1 MDKMPITILEKISK
15 LIVKFNGIT
24 NSKINLILKGSAVFW
39 IENKTKENYP
49 NDLDFSISETNLE
62 SKQQFL
68 NYIEK
73 NAEIKITKNDG
84 NLFIFSLDN
93 FNIEIVLLEHLN
105 RKFLEESE
113 YEGILFLKKIWSFS
127 QKLLSLPYILSDYF
141 PHDQDQKISRT
152 LAQLSKWKSMIDTN
166 LLFTNEAIDFLKHCM
181 WNSFFIFY
189 WYNYTEM
196 LVFDY
201 GKSEILTK
209 ISLDLNTIEII
220 EKFYEFFSKNSKIN
234 KIVHICDLI
243 LKNKEKIIN
252 FLLKGYDEISL
263 PGTEF
268 NFLRKI
274 FNINQNKSEQ
284 NLVYFQKNS
293 NSDNI
298 FVSHSDEAG
307 GLLVDGK
314 IYNLGTYNWKSG
326 LYNLYDLSGKIVGKT
341 NGIPIEE
348 SKWSVEYQA
357 KIPRSRLK
365 IDYENKENE
374 ILQIVSSQKTL
385 FNEHI
390 FLSRNHDNRINT
402 LILSIF
408 DNFEISKF
416 NFLITTREEVQLQS
430 AKTAFVKEIIQK
442 NNFIYNLEV
451 SASQHWDKENLLIR
465 VADFYTGINA
475 EMINK
480 IARVFDD
487 FAIPFKYYFG
497 SGSTD
502 QTEFQFK
509 NSVTIA
515 IPANEIH
522 SYSSKI
528 LIKNIFYMFLA
539 IGVLNDSFSEKLL

>member
-201 GKSEILTK
+201 GKSENLTK

-416 NFLITTREEVQLQS
+416 NFLITTREEVQPQS

>member
-1 MDKMPITILEKISK
+1 MPITILEKISK

-201 GKSEILTK
+201 GKSENLTK

-234 KIVHICDLI
+234 KIVHICDVI